1 MNHSYKMKIVKIKV
15 ILVHQSELV
24 FTSYKNQKEK
34 ERKLFEWNYNHFHN
48 TLRLFDVLPNFHFT
62 KSETIHDY
70 YLWIWYILVAS
81 RVAKQFKKSLECRS

>member
-34 ERKLFEWNYNHFHN
+34 ERKLFE
-48 TLRLFDVLPNFHFT
+48 
-62 KSETIHDY
+62 
-70 YLWIWYILVAS
+70 
-81 RVAKQFKKSLECRS
+81 